1 MSPCT
6 KKVIITI
13 FTQSL
18 KVLIWSFWENAVVVR
33 MIRSTGTDPF
43 LSPNKKHGQRIIIP
57 QTYFC
62 QQVKTN
68 HQHHPWTQSWKW
80 KPHAWY
86 LVGCTTTLTLMTQ
99 LHRILTQVFLSR
111 SWKNIK
117 HRLDCMTTYHIELY
131 LILTVAFFLL
141 LGFLLFLTAILA
153 FPLPSSFL
161 SRLLFHHFF
170 FCEQN
175 NTAQFISSS
184 WITKASPST
193 IVAKSNTS
201 FTLKTDLTLSLPS
214 LWQNTTRPLY

>member
-1 MSPCT
+1 MQKLTKFTFPPLLLCVIYIRTMSPCT

-68 HQHHPWTQSWKW
+68 HQHHQWTQSWKW

-117 HRLDCMTTYHIELY
+117 QVGLY
-131 LILTVAFFLL
+131 DHVPHWA
-141 LGFLLFLTAILA
+141 
-153 FPLPSSFL
+153 LPHPHCGVS
-161 SRLLFHHFF
+161 
-170 FCEQN
+170 
-175 NTAQFISSS
+175 SSS
-184 WITKASPST
+184 WIS
-193 IVAKSNTS
+193 S
-201 FTLKTDLTLSLPS
+201 FSHCHPCLSSSFLFS
-214 LWQNTTRPLY
+214 L